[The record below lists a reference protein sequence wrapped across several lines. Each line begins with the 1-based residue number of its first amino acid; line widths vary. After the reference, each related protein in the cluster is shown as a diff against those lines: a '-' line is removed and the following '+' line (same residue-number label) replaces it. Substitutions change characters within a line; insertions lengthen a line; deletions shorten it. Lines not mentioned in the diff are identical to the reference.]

1 MDDYSEREDKNDKRQ
16 NGGGARAKRR
26 GEKKIP
32 EETGLTPPL
41 EWASEQNANHD
52 QPRDPNP
59 MTRAHVENAV
69 GIGWHGGSRAQLLT
83 GTVAWPNTTTPLA
96 AR

>member
-41 EWASEQNANHD
+41 E
-52 QPRDPNP
+52 
-59 MTRAHVENAV
+59 
-69 GIGWHGGSRAQLLT
+69 
-83 GTVAWPNTTTPLA
+83 
-96 AR
+96 

>member
-1 MDDYSEREDKNDKRQ
+1 MIIQSVRTRMIKRQ

-41 EWASEQNANHD
+41 EAGVSQRAEC
-52 QPRDPNP
+52 QP
-59 MTRAHVENAV
+59 
-69 GIGWHGGSRAQLLT
+69 
-83 GTVAWPNTTTPLA
+83 
-96 AR
+96 